1 MLLERDWLCECPR
14 DGEAG
19 FPGEGAPSP
28 EGMDEEKGMTPA
40 RWAISCSPRRQCI
53 ASTARQGMT
62 SSSATLAH
70 ISALNL
76 VGQSQLFFLIQR
88 EKRRG
93 FGIFLLWGPGLEGV
107 IILYLSYSLASLSLR
122 SSVHGYRLSR

>member
-76 VGQSQLFFLIQR
+76 VGQSQLSFLYS
-88 EKRRG
+88 RRS
-93 FGIFLLWGPGLEGV
+93 ILLLWGQGLEGI